1 MPASL
6 YVIVAVLTVLSVL
19 AAQRLAKHQGR
30 NPLPWMV
37 AAATLGPLPLIPLA
51 LNA

>member
-1 MPASL
+1 MPMVL
-6 YVIVAVLTVLSVL
+6 YLTFAVLTILSVI
-19 AAQRLAKHQGR
+19 AAQRLAKQQGR
-30 NPLPWMV
+30 KPLPWMI

>member
-1 MPASL
+1 MPIAL
-6 YVIVAVLTVLSVL
+6 YLMLAALTILSVI
-19 AAQRLAKHQGR
+19 AAQRLAKQQGR
-30 NPLPWMV
+30 KPLPWMI

>member
-1 MPASL
+1 MAL
-6 YVIVAVLTVLSVL
+6 YLAFVALTIFSVI
-19 AAQRLAKHQGR
+19 AAQRLAKQQGR
-30 NPLPWMV
+30 KPLPWMI

>member
-1 MPASL
+1 MPLSA
-6 YVIVAVLTVLSVL
+6 YAFFAVLTVLSVI
-19 AAQRLAKHQGR
+19 AAQRIARHQGR
-30 NPLPWMV
+30 RPLPWMI